1 MKETMRPSVLWLIL
15 IGLMAT
21 LACGGKT
28 GTLASSGTTST
39 KAVVVSVTPTTTAI
53 KTGQTQQFTATVSGT
68 TDTGINWEVNGVTG
82 GSRATGTISTS
93 GLYTAPVVS
102 SSTAV
107 TITARSSYES
117 TQSADATA
125 NIAASSASAP
135 APAPQTSGPALYV
148 ATTGSN
154 NSTCGASGSPCAT
167 PDYAVN
173 NRASAGTT
181 VSVAAGTYSYGA
193 TTATFNKSGTSGNPI
208 VVQCQT
214 QWACYITSTIATG
227 DNTQV
232 VQINSNY
239 LTFTGF
245 DVTDTGGSTTNANN
259 GMVVSGIY
267 DTISHNRV
275 HDIHPVCD
283 SNGGGGISVYVSGS
297 TVNAVIDSNL
307 VYNIGFGYSPCTSTS
322 QYQTHGINMES
333 NGSATIT
340 NNLIYNTTGWA
351 IQYQGTING
360 GVIAN
365 NTILGAYQGGLVIEP
380 EVTNLYAINNIILN
394 TGSKGSSYGV
404 DLSMNSSNSSI
415 VVDNNLLYGNT
426 SGNLSSGATGANTI
440 TTVNPASGTLF
451 VNYQANGSGNY
462 QLAAGS
468 PAIKAGDSTNAPAT
482 DFTGT
487 AQTAPPSIGAYAHP
501 L

>member
-1 MKETMRPSVLWLIL
+1 
-15 IGLMAT
+15 
-21 LACGGKT
+21 
-28 GTLASSGTTST
+28 
-39 KAVVVSVTPTTTAI
+39 
-53 KTGQTQQFTATVSGT
+53 
-68 TDTGINWEVNGVTG
+68 
-82 GSRATGTISTS
+82 
-93 GLYTAPVVS
+93 
-102 SSTAV
+102 
-107 TITARSSYES
+107 
-117 TQSADATA
+117 
-125 NIAASSASAP
+125 
-135 APAPQTSGPALYV
+135 
-148 ATTGSN
+148 
-154 NSTCGASGSPCAT
+154 
-167 PDYAVN
+167 
-173 NRASAGTT
+173 
-181 VSVAAGTYSYGA
+181 
-193 TTATFNKSGTSGNPI
+193 
-208 VVQCQT
+208 
-214 QWACYITSTIATG
+214 
-227 DNTQV
+227 
-232 VQINSNY
+232 
-239 LTFTGF
+239 
-245 DVTDTGGSTTNANN
+245 
-259 GMVVSGIY
+259 
-267 DTISHNRV
+267 
-275 HDIHPVCD
+275 
-283 SNGGGGISVYVSGS
+283 
-297 TVNAVIDSNL
+297 
-307 VYNIGFGYSPCTSTS
+307 
-322 QYQTHGINMES
+322 MES

-487 AQTAPPSIGAYAHP
+487 AQTAPPSIGAYTHQ
-501 L
+501 

>member
-1 MKETMRPSVLWLIL
+1 
-15 IGLMAT
+15 
-21 LACGGKT
+21 
-28 GTLASSGTTST
+28 
-39 KAVVVSVTPTTTAI
+39 
-53 KTGQTQQFTATVSGT
+53 
-68 TDTGINWEVNGVTG
+68 
-82 GSRATGTISTS
+82 
-93 GLYTAPVVS
+93 
-102 SSTAV
+102 
-107 TITARSSYES
+107 
-117 TQSADATA
+117 
-125 NIAASSASAP
+125 
-135 APAPQTSGPALYV
+135 
-148 ATTGSN
+148 
-154 NSTCGASGSPCAT
+154 
-167 PDYAVN
+167 
-173 NRASAGTT
+173 
-181 VSVAAGTYSYGA
+181 VAAGTYSYGSG
-193 TTATFNKSGTSGNPI
+193 TATFSKSGTSGNPI
-208 VVQCQT
+208 VVQCAT

-259 GMVVSGIY
+259 GVVIGGTY
-267 DTISHNRV
+267 DTVSHNRI

-283 SNGGGGISVYVSGS
+283 SNGGGGISVYVTGS
-297 TVNAVIDSNL
+297 TVNAVVDSNL

-380 EVTNLYAINNIILN
+380 EVTNLYAVNNIILN

-404 DLSMNSSNSSI
+404 DLTMNSSNSSI
-415 VVDNNLLYGNT
+415 VADNNLLYGNVN
-426 SGNLSSGATGANTI
+426 GNLSGSGAASANTI

-487 AQTAPPSIGAYAHP
+487 AQTAPPSIGAYTHQ
-501 L
+501 